1 MTRRILTALGLAAVV
16 IVLTVTWAAIAAAMQ
31 GFFGF
36 QNNGG
41 NGSHYL
47 FWSGAGSDL
56 AYLSFLAAGITL
68 YRKHNCAYHL
78 CWRIGKHAFTDPA
91 DNVTRQL
98 CWRHHPDVKHKT
110 LSQEVLHDIQQ
121 RRHLY
126 LGKNPGKG

>member
-1 MTRRILTALGLAAVV
+1 VIRRVLAGVGAAAAVV
-16 IVLTVTWAAIAAAMQ
+16 VLAVTWAAISTALQ

-56 AYLSFLAAGITL
+56 AYLSFLGAGIAV

-78 CWRIGKHAFTDPA
+78 CWRIGRHEFTDPQ
-91 DNVTRQL
+91 DNVKRLL
-98 CWRHHPDVKHKT
+98 CWKHHPDVRHKT
-110 LSQEVLHDIQQ
+110 LRPDVLRDIQQ

-126 LGKNPGKG
+126 LGKNPGRG